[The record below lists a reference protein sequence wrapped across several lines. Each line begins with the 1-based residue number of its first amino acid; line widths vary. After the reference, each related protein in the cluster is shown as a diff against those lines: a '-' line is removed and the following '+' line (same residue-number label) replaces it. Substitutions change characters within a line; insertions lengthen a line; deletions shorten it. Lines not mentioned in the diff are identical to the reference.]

1 MHLSQMPLFDVF
13 LPVIQENTIKR
24 WSSNDFWLQIKLS
37 EKERNRFNRQ
47 RMYRILRK
55 LVELGFLEKK
65 VNYSNHRFSRFY
77 ETEKTIELK
86 HFSKSKID
94 LSNMV
99 LEENKIHDEIT
110 FLEKQTDENKEAVYY
125 VDFVAKGT
133 NSFGGIIQSKYSA
146 TVLNDENLTVLSISK
161 ND

>member
-1 MHLSQMPLFDVF
+1 MKKILIAVLCFVTLISCEKKDEKMK
-13 LPVIQENTIKR
+13 ENIT
-24 WSSNDFWLQIKLS
+24 LKLKEQLKNPDS
-37 EKERNRFNRQ
+37 FEFVSMNISKTFSVKER
-47 RMYRILRK
+47 K
-55 LVELGFLEKK
+55 ETTTKESLEKIREINNQIPSEDLLK
-65 VNYSNHRFSRFY
+65 HI
-77 ETEKTIELK
+77 ETEY
-86 HFSKSKID
+86 D
-94 LSNMV
+94 
-99 LEENKIHDEIT
+99 

>member
-1 MHLSQMPLFDVF
+1 MKKVLIAIFCFATLVSCEKKEDKMK
-13 LPVIQENTIKR
+13 ENIT
-24 WSSNDFWLQIKLS
+24 LKLKEQLKNPDS
-37 EKERNRFNRQ
+37 FEFVSMNISKTFTVKERKQTTTLKSLNEIKEINKQ
-47 RMYRILRK
+47 LPSEDLLKHI
-55 LVELGFLEKK
+55 
-65 VNYSNHRFSRFY
+65 
-77 ETEKTIELK
+77 ETEY
-86 HFSKSKID
+86 
-94 LSNMV
+94 N
-99 LEENKIHDEIT
+99 

>member
-1 MHLSQMPLFDVF
+1 M
-13 LPVIQENTIKR
+13 K
-24 WSSNDFWLQIKLS
+24 LQQLKEQLKNPDSFEFVSMNISKTFTV
-37 EKERNRFNRQ
+37 KERKQTTTLKSLNEIKEINKQ
-47 RMYRILRK
+47 LPSEDLLKHI
-55 LVELGFLEKK
+55 
-65 VNYSNHRFSRFY
+65 
-77 ETEKTIELK
+77 ETEY
-86 HFSKSKID
+86 
-94 LSNMV
+94 N
-99 LEENKIHDEIT
+99 